1 MNYDALL
8 LLALTMM
15 AFSIKPGPGMLAV
28 ASRAMSERGMWSVA
42 AFMVGNNL
50 AKLVFLLLVVL
61 GFGAMNDIR
70 LFVVILAKSFAAVY
84 LIYLGIQGFL
94 KEQYKIEEQAETVTP
109 PHNSLWQDL
118 SIGFVITITNPYD
131 IIFFAGI
138 IPTIIPIE
146 QIGFVE
152 YWVIFLTMLAA
163 DIAVVLSY
171 TLPLRYGKK
180 FFAARKIPF
189 INHAANIVLVVAGL
203 IIGLS
208 AIFSG
213 QIVPH

>member
-28 ASRAMSERGMWSVA
+28 ASRAMSERGMLSVA

-61 GFGAMNDIR
+61 GLGAMDDIR

-84 LIYLGIQGFL
+84 LVYLGIQGLL
-94 KEQYKIEEQAETVTP
+94 KEQFRIEDKADEVKAIN
-109 PHNSLWQDL
+109 NSLWQDF

-146 QIGFVE
+146 QIGVIE

-163 DIAVVLSY
+163 DIPVVLSY

-180 FFAARKIPF
+180 FFAARKMPF
-189 INHAANIVLVVAGL
+189 INHVANVVLIIAGL
-203 IIGLS
+203 IIGFS
-208 AIFSG
+208 ALLSG
-213 QIVPH
+213 QVLPH